1 MKNITIICLM
11 LLQSFAFGQKTF
23 QGILEYEVTVRIDV
37 ERIRMNSSNPDAVA
51 YIPDVFNYTEKLHV
65 NGNYA
70 KQERVI
76 SFGGFGG
83 FGGSRTNPNAQQ
95 QQNRFRRMIP
105 ETFWDFTNK
114 KVATVMSVPR
124 DSVNMDKYVIESD
137 VKANP
142 DIKEDKKTKK
152 ILGYNCKKATL
163 KTADDTYTIWYT
175 TELGFTYS
183 PMSQSGS
190 AMMRMGGG
198 GGRGANNN
206 VPQMPAIVIDN
217 AVILAVEGTDIGF
230 EVKKIDKV
238 DVALE
243 SVKIP
248 EDAKKVTQEEFTE
261 IMKQRRGNYQR
272 MMGGSRN

>member
-1 MKNITIICLM
+1 
-11 LLQSFAFGQKTF
+11 
-23 QGILEYEVTVRIDV
+23 
-37 ERIRMNSSNPDAVA
+37 
-51 YIPDVFNYTEKLHV
+51 
-65 NGNYA
+65 
-70 KQERVI
+70 
-76 SFGGFGG
+76 
-83 FGGSRTNPNAQQ
+83 
-95 QQNRFRRMIP
+95 
-105 ETFWDFTNK
+105 
-114 KVATVMSVPR
+114 
-124 DSVNMDKYVIESD
+124 
-137 VKANP
+137 
-142 DIKEDKKTKK
+142 
-152 ILGYNCKKATL
+152 
-163 KTADDTYTIWYT
+163 
-175 TELGFTYS
+175 
-183 PMSQSGS
+183 MSQSGS

-206 VPQMPAIVIDN
+206 APQMPAIVIDN